1 MNVRVLS
8 ILGIWLTLLAVGSP
22 LQAAEVSVEVENLAP
37 TGGVFL
43 SPMWVGFDD
52 GQFKLSTGTD
62 GIGLELLAQ
71 NGDVAV
77 LQKEFR
83 TAAPKGVDGVIDA
96 STVWPT
102 SPFFG
107 PGTAGKRDFTLDPTT
122 DRFMNFASKVYPST
136 AAFIAS
142 QSPIEIFDAQGKFKG
157 KQIITILGSEVQ
169 EVATLTSGTTATA
182 NQSQSATGASTTG
195 TTATRSSLA
204 DRLANLV
211 SNEVTLKSNNES
223 TVAHFEAVA
232 SNLELPNTAV
242 ARITIVPEPATV
254 ILLAGG
260 SLMLLRRRQQTHRQ

>member
-1 MNVRVLS
+1 MSMRVLS
-8 ILGIWLTLLAVGSP
+8 MLGIWLTLLAVGWP

-52 GQFKLSTGTD
+52 GQFKLSTGT
-62 GIGLELLAQ
+62 GGVGLDLLAQ
-71 NGDVAV
+71 NGDTTV

-83 TAAPKGVDGVIDA
+83 TAATKGVDGVIDA
-96 STVWPT
+96 SKVWSS

-107 PGTAGKRDFTLDPTT
+107 PGTSGTQTFALDPTT
-122 DRFMNFASKVYPST
+122 DRFMNFASKVYPFT

-142 QSPIEIFDAQGKFKG
+142 QSPIEIFDAQGKFMG
-157 KQIITILGSEVQ
+157 KQIITVLGSEVQ
-169 EVATLTSGTTATA
+169 EVAPLTSGTTATS
-182 NQSQSATGASTTG
+182 NKSQSTSTT
-195 TTATRSSLA
+195 RPSLA
-204 DRLANLV
+204 DRLASLTGNG
-211 SNEVTLKSNNES
+211 VTLTSKDGS
-223 TVAHFEAVA
+223 TVAHFDAVA

-260 SLMLLRRRQQTHRQ
+260 SLMLLRRRRQTHRP